1 MLLVEMARRVFPWIL
16 ILFTALLVGCDH
28 GTKLV
33 AQKALEQRGPLRL
46 VRGVL
51 DLRYTEN
58 HDTAFSLT
66 RALDFQGKP
75 AVLGALAL
83 FALAA
88 VAVFWWRRRHASRL
102 EQAGYGLIVAGA
114 IGNVLDRITRG
125 YVIDFIHVHHWPVFN
140 VADIL
145 VALGVGALALAAARG
160 GGRPEPE
167 PPPA

>member
-1 MLLVEMARRVFPWIL
+1 MARRIFPWL
-16 ILFTALLVGCDH
+16 LVVFTALLVGCDH

-58 HDTAFSLT
+58 HDTAFSLLS
-66 RALDFQGKP
+66 ALHFDGKP
-75 AVLGALAL
+75 VLLGILATL
-83 FALAA
+83 ALAA
-88 VAVFWWRRRHASRL
+88 VVGFWWRRRHGSRL
-102 EQAGYGLIVAGA
+102 EHVGYGLIVAGA
-114 IGNVLDRITRG
+114 VGNVLDRITRG

-145 VALGVGALALAAARG
+145 VAFGGVALGLAALRARG
-160 GGRPEPE
+160 DTTVL

>member
-1 MLLVEMARRVFPWIL
+1 MARRIFPWL
-16 ILFTALLVGCDH
+16 LLLFTAVLVGCDH

-33 AQKALEQRGPLRL
+33 AQKALEQRGPLRI

-66 RALDFQGKP
+66 RALDFQGKSF
-75 AVLGALAL
+75 VLGAVAL
-83 FALAA
+83 YALATIA
-88 VAVFWWRRRHASRL
+88 IFWWRRRHASRL
-102 EQAGYGLIVAGA
+102 EQVGYGLIVAGA
-114 IGNVLDRITRG
+114 LGNVLDRITRG

-145 VALGVGALALAAARG
+145 VALGAGALALAAARG
-160 GGRPEPE
+160 GGRPEPTM
-167 PPPA
+167 PAA

>member
-1 MLLVEMARRVFPWIL
+1 MARRVFPWLL

-33 AQKALEQRGPLRL
+33 AEKALGQRGPLRL

-66 RALDFQGKP
+66 RSLDFQGKP
-75 AVLGALAL
+75 AALGALAL
-83 FALAA
+83 LALGA
-88 VAVFWWRRRHASRL
+88 VVLFWWRRRHASRL
-102 EQAGYGLIVAGA
+102 EHVGYGLIVAGA
-114 IGNVLDRITRG
+114 VGNVLDRITRG
-125 YVIDFIHVHHWPVFN
+125 YVIDFIHIHHWPVFN